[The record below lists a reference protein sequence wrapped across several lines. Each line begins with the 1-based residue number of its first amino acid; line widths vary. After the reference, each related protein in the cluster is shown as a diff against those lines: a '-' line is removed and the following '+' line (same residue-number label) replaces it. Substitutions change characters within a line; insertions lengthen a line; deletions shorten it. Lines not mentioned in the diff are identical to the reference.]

1 MMTHPVPRFSATEVS
16 SKSLSTGSAEVL
28 TLANNQSTTAVV
40 NTDKC
45 LKTSSN

>member
-16 SKSLSTGSAEVL
+16 SKSLSTVSEVL
-28 TLANNQSTTAVV
+28 TLANIQSTTAVV

>member
-16 SKSLSTGSAEVL
+16 SKSLSTVSEVL
-28 TLANNQSTTAVV
+28 TLANIQSTAAVV

-45 LKTSSN
+45 LKISSN